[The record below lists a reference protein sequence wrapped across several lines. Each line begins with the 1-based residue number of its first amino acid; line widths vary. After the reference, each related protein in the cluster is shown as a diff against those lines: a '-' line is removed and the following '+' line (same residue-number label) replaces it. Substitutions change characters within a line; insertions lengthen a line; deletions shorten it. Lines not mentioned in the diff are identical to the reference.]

1 MKVSTEQLENCQV
14 LLTIEVEPE
23 RVEKQLRRGAR
34 QLSHRVQIPGFRKG
48 KAPYEIVVAMLGRQ
62 AIYEEILEDL
72 VSETYQEA
80 LAQTQLKPIAQAELE
95 DIQLEPMVIRMRV
108 PLPPEVKPGD
118 YRSIRVP
125 PEEVTVSDAEIDEIL
140 EELRQSRS
148 QWIEVD
154 RPAEYGDLLTL
165 DIKGTI
171 GDETVIDQRDW
182 EIVPAQDSQTELLPG
197 FDASFIGMRPGETR
211 EFTLTYPADSGSRW
225 AGREAHF
232 VATVKKV
239 QQRERIELNDQFA
252 ATIGDFPT
260 LAALRE
266 NIRKGLEA
274 KREMEV
280 RSRHL
285 DQVIE
290 ALVKG
295 AELVKYPPIL
305 LEQEIDSL
313 LSAQERQLSQRN
325 LKLDDYLKLN
335 QMTREQYRER
345 LRPQAEQRLVRHL
358 LIGAVA
364 EAENISVTAEEITA
378 EIERLL
384 QGLDGAARREFYRLL
399 NTPAGRQI
407 IANDLLT
414 QKTLDRL
421 LAIARGEVE
430 SGSVAPAEEAGSVL
444 PTEAASEPDGP
455 ERATEEPAQ
464 VSAAKAGDPSA

>member
-1 MKVSTEQLENCQV
+1 MKVSAEPLENCQV

-34 QLSHRVQIPGFRKG
+34 QLSQRVSIPGFRKG
-48 KAPYEIVVAMLGRQ
+48 KAPYELVVAMLGKQ

-72 VSETYQEA
+72 VTESYQEA

-125 PEEVTVSDAEIDEIL
+125 REEIAISEAEVDKVL

-148 QWIEVD
+148 QWVEVD
-154 RPAEYGDLLTL
+154 HPAEYGDLLTL

-171 GDETVIDQRDW
+171 GDETLIDQRDW
-182 EIVPAQDSQTELLPG
+182 ELVPAQDAQTELLPG

-211 EFTLTYPADSGSRW
+211 EFTLTYPVDSKSRW
-225 AGREAHF
+225 AGQEAHF
-232 VATVKKV
+232 VATLKKV
-239 QQRERIELNDQFA
+239 RRRERIELNDQFA

-274 KREMEV
+274 QREMEV

-285 DQVIE
+285 DQVLE

-295 AELVKYPPIL
+295 AELIKYPPIL
-305 LEQEIDSL
+305 LEREIDSL
-313 LSAQERQLSQRN
+313 VSAQERQLSQRN
-325 LKLDDYLKLN
+325 ITLDDYLKLN

-345 LRPQAEQRLVRHL
+345 LRPQAEQRLVRNL
-358 LIGAVA
+358 LINAVA
-364 EAENISVTAEEITA
+364 EAEGISVTPEEITA
-378 EIERLL
+378 EIERTL
-384 QGLDGAARREFYRLL
+384 QGLDRAARSEFSRLL
-399 NTPAGRQI
+399 NTPMGRQL
-407 IANDLLT
+407 IAHDLLT

-421 LAIARGEVE
+421 LTIARGEME
-430 SGSVAPAEEAGSVL
+430 SNTVPAAEAEVATPAE
-444 PTEAASEPDGP
+444 
-455 ERATEEPAQ
+455 
-464 VSAAKAGDPSA
+464 

>member
-1 MKVSTEQLENCQV
+1 MKVSTEPLENCQV

-34 QLSHRVQIPGFRKG
+34 QLSQRVNIPGFRKG
-48 KAPYEIVVAMLGRQ
+48 KAPYEIVVTMLGKQ

-72 VSETYQEA
+72 VTESYREA

-95 DIQLEPMVIRMRV
+95 DLQLEPMVIRMRV
-108 PLPPEVKPGD
+108 PLSPEVKPGD

-125 PEEVTVSDAEIDEIL
+125 REEITVSEAEIDRVL

-148 QWIEVD
+148 RWVEVD
-154 RPAEYGDLLTL
+154 QPAEYGDLLTL
-165 DIKGTI
+165 DIKGTVGEEI
-171 GDETVIDQRDW
+171 LIDQRDW
-182 EIVPAQDSQTELLPG
+182 ELVPARDSQAELLPG

-232 VATVKKV
+232 VATLKKV
-239 QQRERIELNDQFA
+239 QRREQMELNDQFA
-252 ATIGDFPT
+252 ATVGDFST
-260 LAALRE
+260 LTDLRE
-266 NIRKGLEA
+266 SIRKGLEA
-274 KREMEV
+274 QREMEM

-295 AELVKYPPIL
+295 AELVKYPPVL

-313 LSAQERQLSQRN
+313 LSAQERQLRQRN
-325 LKLDDYLKLN
+325 IKLDDYLKLN

-345 LRPQAEQRLVRHL
+345 LRPQAEQRLVRNL

-364 EAENISVTAEEITA
+364 EAEGISVTSEEITA
-378 EIERLL
+378 EIERML
-384 QGLDGAARREFYRLL
+384 QGLDGAARSEYSRLL
-399 NTPAGRQI
+399 NTPVGRRL
-407 IANDLLT
+407 IADDLRT

-430 SGSVAPAEEAGSVL
+430 GNAAQAEEAEVTS
-444 PTEAASEPDGP
+444 P
-455 ERATEEPAQ
+455 AT
-464 VSAAKAGDPSA
+464 

>member
-1 MKVSTEQLENCQV
+1 VKVSTEPLENCQV

-34 QLSHRVQIPGFRKG
+34 QLSHRVNIPGFRKG
-48 KAPYEIVVAMLGRQ
+48 KAPYEIVVAMLGKQ

-72 VSETYQEA
+72 VTESYREA

-108 PLPPEVKPGD
+108 PLSPEVKLGD
-118 YRSIRVP
+118 YRSIRIP
-125 PEEVTVSDAEIDEIL
+125 REEITVSEAEVDEAL

-171 GDETVIDQRDW
+171 GDETVMDQRDW
-182 EIVPAQDSQTELLPG
+182 EIVLARDPQVELLPG
-197 FDASFIGMRPGETR
+197 FDTSFIGMRPGETR
-211 EFTLTYPADSGSRW
+211 EFTLTYPANSGSRW

-232 VATVKKV
+232 VATLKKI
-239 QQRERIELNDQFA
+239 QHREQIELNDQFA
-252 ATIGDFPT
+252 ATVGDFPT

-266 NIRKGLEA
+266 SIRKGLEA
-274 KREMEV
+274 QREMEM

-285 DQVIE
+285 NQVIE

-305 LEQEIDSL
+305 LEQEIDSM

-325 LKLDDYLKLN
+325 LRLDDYLKLN
-335 QMTREQYRER
+335 QMTREQYREQ
-345 LRPQAEQRLVRHL
+345 LRPQAEQRLVRNL
-358 LIGAVA
+358 LLDAVA
-364 EAENISVTAEEITA
+364 EAENISVTPEEITA
-378 EIERLL
+378 EIEGLL
-384 QGLDGAARREFYRLL
+384 QGLDATARSEFSRLL
-399 NTPAGRQI
+399 NNPIGRQI
-407 IANDLLT
+407 VANDLLT
-414 QKTLDRL
+414 QKTLNRL

-430 SGSVAPAEEAGSVL
+430 SNSAQVE
-444 PTEAASEPDGP
+444 PTSPVETVPEP
-455 ERATEEPAQ
+455 ERVPEK
-464 VSAAKAGDPSA
+464 S

>member
-1 MKVSTEQLENCQV
+1 MKVSTEPLEDCQV

-34 QLSHRVQIPGFRKG
+34 QLSQRVNIPGFRKG
-48 KAPYEIVVAMLGRQ
+48 KAPYEIVVAMLGKQ
-62 AIYEEILEDL
+62 AIYEEILENL
-72 VSETYQEA
+72 VTESYREA

-125 PEEVTVSDAEIDEIL
+125 REEITVSEAEIDEIL
-140 EELRQSRS
+140 EELRRSRS
-148 QWIEVD
+148 QWVEVD
-154 RPAEYGDLLTL
+154 RPAEYGDLLTM
-165 DIKGTI
+165 DIKGTV
-171 GDETVIDQRDW
+171 GDETVIDQQDW
-182 EIVPAQDSQTELLPG
+182 EIVPARDSQTELLPG

-211 EFTLTYPADSGSRW
+211 EFTLVYPADSGSRW

-232 VATVKKV
+232 VATLKKV
-239 QQRERIELNDQFA
+239 QRREQIELNDQFA

-274 KREMEV
+274 QREMEM

-313 LSAQERQLSQRN
+313 LSAQERQLSARN
-325 LKLDDYLKLN
+325 IKLDDYLKLN
-335 QMTREQYRER
+335 QMTREQYREQ
-345 LRPQAEQRLVRHL
+345 LRPQAEQRLVRNL
-358 LIGAVA
+358 LLSAVA
-364 EAENISVTAEEITA
+364 EAENISVTPEEITA
-378 EIERLL
+378 EIERML
-384 QGLDGAARREFYRLL
+384 QSLDRAVRSEYARLL
-399 NTPAGRQI
+399 NTPVGRQLVT
-407 IANDLLT
+407 NDLLT

-421 LAIARGEVE
+421 LAIARGEME
-430 SGSVAPAEEAGSVL
+430 SNTVQA
-444 PTEAASEPDGP
+444 EAASPAEIVPEPGMP
-455 ERATEEPAQ
+455 E
-464 VSAAKAGDPSA
+464 SS